1 MQKWIWII
9 GILAMLALGLG
20 LYGIFFAPMGTD
32 AAARRE
38 ILALKDSLK
47 EEIRMAGNNAA
58 AEQLRNAGETDSAA
72 VVLLSSRLYL
82 LEQYQKEVL
91 NARLEAQFQL
101 MDTRLEQARYEFTR
115 QNIAIAIISLFGLA
129 SLLGL
134 YQWAVLKS
142 REHVLDEISRL
153 TGLELEYLKSQA
165 EEYKRTQQAKQ
176 RPIVL
181 LSKTKAKGERLQS
194 YLAASGF
201 TNIQSFDSE
210 DRKEGKLQSKP
221 YDLLIIND
229 EEDEFVQV
237 SELEGESGVMAEVP
251 ASRLIFYI
259 GRKRITP
266 RPEDNQR
273 FNAANSRFQ
282 APDNLL
288 KTLLLIEGT

>member
-1 MQKWIWII
+1 MQKCLWII
-9 GILAMLALGLG
+9 GILATLALGLS
-20 LYGIFFAPMGTD
+20 LYALFSAPTRSNRVI
-32 AAARRE
+32 AA
-38 ILALKDSLK
+38 LQDSLRA
-47 EEIRMAGNNAA
+47 EIRMAGNNAV
-58 AEQLRNAGETDSAA
+58 AEQLRHAGETDSAA
-72 VVLLSSRLYL
+72 IALLSSRLYL
-82 LEQYQKEVL
+82 QEQYQKEVL

-101 MDTRLEQARYEFTR
+101 MDAKLVQAKYEFTR

-134 YQWAVLKS
+134 YQWAVQKS
-142 REHVLDEISRL
+142 REHVLGEISRL

-165 EEYKRTQQAKQ
+165 EEYQRSQRAKQ
-176 RPIVL
+176 RPIAL
-181 LSKTKAKGERLQS
+181 FSKTKAKGEPLQS

-201 TNIQSFDSE
+201 THIQSFDGE
-210 DRKEGKLQSKP
+210 DRKEGNLQSKP

-229 EEDEFVQV
+229 EEDEFVQA

-266 RPEDNQR
+266 RPEDNKR

-288 KTLLLIEGT
+288 KTLLLIGS